1 MYELIQV
8 LNNTYYINCPAKIG
22 LYLDVDKDVYLI
34 DSGNDKEAGRKVRQ
48 ILDKNGWT
56 LRAILC
62 THSHADHIGGCK
74 YLQAQTGCKV
84 YSPGVERDFT
94 RHTLLEPALLYGG
107 FPPKALRHK
116 FLMAQ
121 ESDADELA
129 SAELPEGF
137 EIIPLPGHCFEMVGF
152 RTPDD
157 VVFLADCLSSRATLE
172 KYRIGFIYD
181 VQAYLDTLEKVK
193 SLSGAFFV
201 PAHAESCEDVSELA
215 QYNIDTV
222 NEIAGRIKSICT
234 QPVNFEALLKRLF
247 DEYALELSFEQYALV
262 GSTVKSYLA
271 WLMDKGQLKA
281 KCESNLLLW
290 EAAE

>member
-1 MYELIQV
+1 
-8 LNNTYYINCPAKIG
+8 
-22 LYLDVDKDVYLI
+22 
-34 DSGNDKEAGRKVRQ
+34 
-48 ILDKNGWT
+48 
-56 LRAILC
+56 
-62 THSHADHIGGCK
+62 
-74 YLQAQTGCKV
+74 
-84 YSPGVERDFT
+84 
-94 RHTLLEPALLYGG
+94 
-107 FPPKALRHK
+107 
-116 FLMAQ
+116 MAQ

-152 RTPDD
+152 RTPDN

-181 VQAYLDTLEKVK
+181 VQAYLDTLEEVK

-201 PAHAESCEDVSELA
+201 PSHAEACEDVSELA
-215 QYNIDTV
+215 QYNIDTA
-222 NEIAGRIKSICT
+222 NEIAGRIKVFCAK
-234 QPVNFEALLKRLF
+234 PVNFEALLKRLF

-281 KCESNLLLW
+281 ECKNNMLLW

>member
-1 MYELIQV
+1 
-8 LNNTYYINCPAKIG
+8 
-22 LYLDVDKDVYLI
+22 
-34 DSGNDKEAGRKVRQ
+34 
-48 ILDKNGWT
+48 
-56 LRAILC
+56 
-62 THSHADHIGGCK
+62 
-74 YLQAQTGCKV
+74 
-84 YSPGVERDFT
+84 
-94 RHTLLEPALLYGG
+94 
-107 FPPKALRHK
+107 
-116 FLMAQ
+116 MAQ

-201 PAHAESCEDVSELA
+201 PAHAEACEDVSELA

-222 NEIAGRIKSICT
+222 NGIAGRIKSICT
-234 QPVNFEALLKRLF
+234 QPVNFEALLKQLF

>member
-8 LNNTYYINCPAKIG
+8 LNNTYYVNCPAKIG
-22 LYLDVDKDVYLI
+22 LYLDRDKGVYLI

-48 ILDKNGWT
+48 ILDKNGWA

-84 YSPGVERDFT
+84 YAPGIERNFT

-152 RTPDD
+152 RTPDN

-181 VQAYLDTLEKVK
+181 VQAYLDTLEEVK
-193 SLSGAFFV
+193 YLEAAFFV
-201 PAHAESCEDVSELA
+201 PAHAEACEDVSELA

-234 QPVNFEALLKRLF
+234 QPVNFEALLQRLF

-281 KCESNLLLW
+281 TCENNMLLW

>member
-22 LYLDVDKDVYLI
+22 LYLDGDKDVYLI

-84 YSPGVERDFT
+84 YAPGVERDFT

-201 PAHAESCEDVSELA
+201 PAHAEACEDVSELA

>member
-107 FPPKALRHK
+107 FPQKALRHK

-201 PAHAESCEDVSELA
+201 PAHAEACEDVSELA

>member
-8 LNNTYYINCPAKIG
+8 LNSTYYINCPAKIG
-22 LYLDVDKDVYLI
+22 LYLDVDKGVYLI

-201 PAHAESCEDVSELA
+201 PAHAEACEDVSELA

>member
-8 LNNTYYINCPAKIG
+8 LNNTYYVNCPAKIG
-22 LYLDVDKDVYLI
+22 LYLDRDKGVYLI

-48 ILDKNGWT
+48 ILDKNGWA

-84 YSPGVERDFT
+84 YAPGIERDFT

-152 RTPDD
+152 RTPDN

-201 PAHAESCEDVSELA
+201 PAHAEACEDVSELA

-234 QPVNFEALLKRLF
+234 QPVNFEALLQRLF

-281 KCESNLLLW
+281 TCENNMLLW

>member
-22 LYLDVDKDVYLI
+22 LYLDVDKGVYLI

-157 VVFLADCLSSRATLE
+157 VVLLADCLSSRATLE

-201 PAHAESCEDVSELA
+201 PAHAEACEDVSELA

>member
-22 LYLDVDKDVYLI
+22 LYLDVDKGVYLI

-152 RTPDD
+152 RTPDN

-201 PAHAESCEDVSELA
+201 PAHAEACEDVSELA

-281 KCESNLLLW
+281 TCENNMLLW
-290 EAAE
+290 ETAE

>member
-8 LNNTYYINCPAKIG
+8 LNSTYYINCPAKIG
-22 LYLDVDKDVYLI
+22 LYLDGDKGVYLI

-74 YLQAQTGCKV
+74 YLKAQTGCKV
-84 YSPGVERDFT
+84 YAPGVERDFT

-157 VVFLADCLSSRATLE
+157 VVFIADCLSSRATLE

-201 PAHAESCEDVSELA
+201 PAHAEACEDVSELA

>member
-74 YLQAQTGCKV
+74 YLKAQTGCKV
-84 YSPGVERDFT
+84 YAPGVERDFT

-152 RTPDD
+152 RTPDN

-181 VQAYLDTLEKVK
+181 VQAYLDTLEEVK

-201 PAHAESCEDVSELA
+201 PAHAEACEDVSELA

-247 DEYALELSFEQYALV
+247 DEYALELSFEQLR
-262 GSTVKSYLA
+262 
-271 WLMDKGQLKA
+271 
-281 KCESNLLLW
+281 
-290 EAAE
+290 

>member
-8 LNNTYYINCPAKIG
+8 LNSTYYINCPAKIG
-22 LYLDVDKDVYLI
+22 LYLDGDKDVYLI

-48 ILDKNGWT
+48 ILDKNGWA

-74 YLQAQTGCKV
+74 YLKAQTGCKV
-84 YSPGVERDFT
+84 YAPGVERDFT

-201 PAHAESCEDVSELA
+201 PAHAEACEDVSELA

-271 WLMDKGQLKA
+271 WLMDKWQLKA
-281 KCESNLLLW
+281 KCKNNMLLW
-290 EAAE
+290 ETAE

>member
-8 LNNTYYINCPAKIG
+8 LNSTYYINCPAKIG
-22 LYLDVDKDVYLI
+22 LYLDGDKDVYLI

-48 ILDKNGWT
+48 ILDKNGWA

-74 YLQAQTGCKV
+74 YLQAQAGCKV
-84 YSPGVERDFT
+84 YAPGIERNFT

-152 RTPDD
+152 RTPDN

-181 VQAYLDTLEKVK
+181 VQAYLDTLEEVK
-193 SLSGAFFV
+193 SLSGTFFV
-201 PAHAESCEDVSELA
+201 PAHAEACEDVSELA

-290 EAAE
+290 ETAE

>member
-1 MYELIQV
+1 M
-8 LNNTYYINCPAKIG
+8 P
-22 LYLDVDKDVYLI
+22 
-34 DSGNDKEAGRKVRQ
+34 R
-48 ILDKNGWT
+48 
-56 LRAILC
+56 
-62 THSHADHIGGCK
+62 
-74 YLQAQTGCKV
+74 
-84 YSPGVERDFT
+84 
-94 RHTLLEPALLYGG
+94 
-107 FPPKALRHK
+107 
-116 FLMAQ
+116 
-121 ESDADELA
+121 
-129 SAELPEGF
+129 
-137 EIIPLPGHCFEMVGF
+137 HCFEMVGF

-201 PAHAESCEDVSELA
+201 PAHAEACEDVSELA

-271 WLMDKGQLKA
+271 WLMDKWQLKA
-281 KCESNLLLW
+281 KCKNNMLLW
-290 EAAE
+290 ETAE

>member
-48 ILDKNGWT
+48 ILDKNGWA

-84 YSPGVERDFT
+84 YAPGVERDFT

-152 RTPDD
+152 RTPDN

-181 VQAYLDTLEKVK
+181 VQAYLDTLEEVK

-201 PAHAESCEDVSELA
+201 PAHAEACEDVSELA

>member
-74 YLQAQTGCKV
+74 YLKAQTGCKV
-84 YSPGVERDFT
+84 YAPGVERDFT

-201 PAHAESCEDVSELA
+201 PAHAEACEDVSELA

>member
-8 LNNTYYINCPAKIG
+8 LNSTYYINCPAKIG
-22 LYLDVDKDVYLI
+22 LYLDGDKDVYLI

-48 ILDKNGWT
+48 ILDKNGWA

-74 YLQAQTGCKV
+74 YLKAQTGCKV
-84 YSPGVERDFT
+84 YAPGVERDFT
-94 RHTLLEPALLYGG
+94 RHMLLEPALLYGG

-152 RTPDD
+152 RTPDN

-181 VQAYLDTLEKVK
+181 VQAYLDTLEEVK

-201 PAHAESCEDVSELA
+201 PAHAEACEDVSELA

-290 EAAE
+290 ETAE

>member
-84 YSPGVERDFT
+84 YAPGVERDFT

-152 RTPDD
+152 RTPDN

-181 VQAYLDTLEKVK
+181 VQAYLDTLEEVK

-201 PAHAESCEDVSELA
+201 PAHAEACEDVSELA

-247 DEYALELSFEQYALV
+247 DEYALEMSFEQYALV

-281 KCESNLLLW
+281 KCESTLLLW